1 MVIAGRL
8 SDAALENLTAIAY
21 SRVMDNASVSDRDV
35 YLKAKLLIDEHG
47 KDGARSHAAGR
58 VQQLLAQNRM
68 DEAMLWGRIQDA
80 VDKMTA
86 APQKPKPLI

>member
-1 MVIAGRL
+1 M
-8 SDAALENLTAIAY
+8 AY
-21 SRVMDNASVSDRDV
+21 SRAMDNASVSDRDV

-58 VQQLLAQNRM
+58 VTQLLEQNKM

-80 VDKMTA
+80 VEKMTA
-86 APQKPKPLI
+86 PPQKPKPIL